1 MINLKQII
9 RKTTEVAMI
18 IAIDVHYRTAEAKI
32 VAVQFEYWTD
42 EKPNQVFIEMKT
54 DILDYESGAFYKRE
68 LPCVIEIMKKVD
80 INAVT
85 CIVVDGYVYLNDAD
99 KKGLG
104 YYVFEHFGNK
114 IPVIGVAKTSFHQN
128 TKNVRP
134 ILRGS
139 SLNPLYVS
147 SIGINLDEA
156 ANWIQSMFG
165 EFRMPTLLKLMDTL
179 TKA

>member
-32 VAVQFEYWTD
+32 VAVQFENWTD

-85 CIVVDGYVYLNDAD
+85 CIVVDG
-99 KKGLG
+99 
-104 YYVFEHFGNK
+104 
-114 IPVIGVAKTSFHQN
+114 
-128 TKNVRP
+128 
-134 ILRGS
+134 
-139 SLNPLYVS
+139 
-147 SIGINLDEA
+147 
-156 ANWIQSMFG
+156 
-165 EFRMPTLLKLMDTL
+165 
-179 TKA
+179 